1 MKLRTLSFEGDSILD
16 KKEKEK
22 SNYYLVSLNAT
33 TFGIA
38 QFILTE
44 LMPIDLNGCG
54 RLTICANVEQEMDGR
69 PGYTSIPEM
78 GVSWYNLDHETSRRL
93 YDLKRFSKAF
103 SKELSNEFE
112 QFVANII
119 MDVLVEIDRTHGGR
133 NRLAERRDDIL
144 NKMRECGCKKE
155 ILLKKSS
162 NPRRDRKYKAKVY
175 RCIGHGIGD
184 AIRVDLVNCKTDDIV
199 VSEWLDDLPHNV
211 EMAGAV
217 TRTSWNGDAF
227 NVTFGR
233 YDWTETVELPEN
245 KTIES

>member
-1 MKLRTLSFEGDSILD
+1 MKLRTLSFEGDSVLD

-155 ILLKKSS
+155 ILLEKYSKL
-162 NPRRDRKYKAKVY
+162 RRDRKYKAKVY

-217 TRTSWNGDAF
+217 TRTSWKGDAF

>member
-1 MKLRTLSFEGDSILD
+1 MKLRTLSFEGDSVLD

-54 RLTICANVEQEMDGR
+54 RLTICANVEQEMMGW
-69 PGYTSIPEM
+69 PGYNPVPEM
-78 GVSWYNLDHETSRRL
+78 GVSWYNLDHETSRKL

-103 SKELSNEFE
+103 SEELSNEFE
-112 QFVANII
+112 QFVAGII
-119 MDVLVEIDRTHGGR
+119 MDVLEEIDHAHGDI

-144 NKMRECGCKKE
+144 NKMRECGCEKE
-155 ILLKKSS
+155 ILLEKYSKL
-162 NPRRDRKYKAKVY
+162 RRDRKYRAMVY

-184 AIRVDLVNCKTDDIV
+184 AIRVDLVNCATDEVIV
-199 VSEWLDDLPHNV
+199 SRWLEELPHNID
-211 EMAGAV
+211 MAGAV
-217 TRTSWNGDAF
+217 TKTAWNGNAF
-227 NVTFGR
+227 NVTFYR
-233 YDWTETVELPEN
+233 RDPSWVETIELPE
-245 KTIES
+245 IE